1 MEFISADRSRDAE
14 FQSGLQDY
22 NFGVAE
28 TNKQITK
35 DIQNDRDTEK
45 QTERDIDNTELFTQ
59 IKDAGGQA
67 TGLASATATFKNYQA
82 YGAKIAEQV
91 EKAKNAVGETAQKIQ
106 QINPTTETPP
116 EQLGGKVGE
125 AVEEGGPLTDVGK
138 ATKVE
143 QAVSETTEALNAG
156 EEAGSAIG
164 KAGSVALKGVGVIGA
179 LAGAGMAIASDEHG
193 GWAKKSISD
202 KIGNVAEIGG
212 AGLDLV
218 GTALEFSPFAP
229 IGLALQG
236 IGTLAQIGA
245 GIEGEVSSV
254 GAVSTAKTQAQQQE
268 QQEEA
273 SEQKPVMEEQAV
285 SESQAGGLGV
295 ARQQQ

>member
-28 TNKQITK
+28 TNKQITN

-45 QTERDIDNTELFTQ
+45 QTERDIDSTEIFTQ

-116 EQLGGKVGE
+116 EQVGGKVGE
-125 AVEEGGPLTDVGK
+125 AVEEGGALTDVGK

-143 QAVSETTEALNAG
+143 QAVSKTTQALKTG
-156 EEAGSAIG
+156 EEAGSLIG

-193 GWAKKSISD
+193 GWAKKSLSD
-202 KIGNVAEIGG
+202 KIGNVAPLLYL
-212 AGLDLV
+212 APPFFSFFK
-218 GTALEFSPFAP
+218 LEV
-229 IGLALQG
+229 IGLQ
-236 IGTLAQIGA
+236 
-245 GIEGEVSSV
+245 
-254 GAVSTAKTQAQQQE
+254 
-268 QQEEA
+268 
-273 SEQKPVMEEQAV
+273 
-285 SESQAGGLGV
+285 
-295 ARQQQ
+295 